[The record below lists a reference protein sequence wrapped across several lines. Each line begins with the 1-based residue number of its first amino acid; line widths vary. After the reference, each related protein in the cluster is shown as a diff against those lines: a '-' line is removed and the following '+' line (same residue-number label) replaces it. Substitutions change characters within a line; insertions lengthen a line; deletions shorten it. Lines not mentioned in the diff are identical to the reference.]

1 VSEAD
6 RPGYRPA
13 GPALPPG
20 SYRPSPIPP
29 RSPRPLRKPLLII
42 VICAAVVLGLVA
54 GMGRAGWQADPTSL
68 LSSPWE
74 HSAGPPLAHLWSSS
88 SGLVDAS
95 ALDTGVVDIY
105 TRLGYQNAAGAGT
118 GIVLSPSGDVL
129 TNNHVINGATSISVT
144 DVGTGRSYP
153 ATVVGYDRSHD
164 IAVLKLR
171 GASGLPAASI
181 GNSNSVA
188 VGDQVAA
195 VGNAGGVGGPPSV
208 ALGRVSALDR
218 TITASDG
225 NGGSA
230 QQLTGLIQVTANVQP
245 GDSGGPLVN
254 TAGQVVGIDT
264 AATTGFR
271 FESTRGQG
279 FAIPINDAIAI
290 AKQIQSG
297 AGSPTIHIGPTGVL
311 GIAVQDTDTPV
322 GLSPWG
328 RFDAI
333 APGATVVGVL
343 QDSPAEQAGL
353 ATGDTI
359 VAVDQTAIDSAST
372 LTSVLNRHHPGDS
385 VRVTWI
391 DRSGQQQDATVQL
404 AIGPPS

>member
-1 VSEAD
+1 VSESD
-6 RPGYRPA
+6 RPGYPPA
-13 GPALPPG
+13 GPASPPG
-20 SYRPSPIPP
+20 GYRPPPIPS
-29 RSPRPLRKPLLII
+29 RSPRPLLII
-42 VICAAVVLGLVA
+42 VVCAAVVLGLVV
-54 GMGRAGWQADPTSL
+54 GMGGAAWQATAL

-74 HSAGPPLAHLWSSS
+74 QSAALPSVHLGGAS

-95 ALDTGVVDIY
+95 ALDTGVVDID
-105 TRLGYQNAAGAGT
+105 TQLGYQNAVGAGT

-129 TNNHVINGATSISVT
+129 TNNHVINGATNIRAT

-153 ATVVGYDRSHD
+153 ATVVGYDRSRD

-171 GASGLPAASI
+171 GASVLPTASI
-181 GNSNSVA
+181 GDSSTVA
-188 VGDQVAA
+188 VGDPVAA

-208 ALGRVSALDR
+208 ALGTVSALHR

-230 QQLTGLIQVTANVQP
+230 QRLTGLIQVTANVQP

-279 FAIPINDAIAI
+279 FAIPINDAMAI

-297 AGSPTIHIGPTGVL
+297 SDSPTIHVGPTGVL
-311 GIAVQDTDTPV
+311 GIAVQDSDALPD
-322 GLSPWG
+322 LSPWS
-328 RFDAI
+328 RF
-333 APGATVVGVL
+333 GTTSSGGTVVGVL

-359 VAVDQTAIDSAST
+359 VAVDQTAIDSAT
-372 LTSVLNRHHPGDS
+372 ALTSVLDRHHPGDS
-385 VRVTWI
+385 VRVTWV

-404 AIGPPS
+404 ATGPPS